1 MTLANKILRISNNH
15 RVKDHLCPFCIDV
28 RCFPICEYAVRHFE
42 SAESNSY
49 VHLIVTTKKGV
60 CYVNYPGVVKV

>member
-1 MTLANKILRISNNH
+1 MTLAYEILRISNSH
-15 RVKDHLCPFCIDV
+15 RVKDHVSPFCIDV
-28 RCFPICEYAVRHFE
+28 RCSPICEYGVRHSE
-42 SAESNSY
+42 ATESNSY